1 MFCIVSKFTDY
12 YFLRIRPQIAREVID
27 GCRICTNVTPG
38 EPQVTLGSDKSF
50 TYDFVFDTH
59 ENQQNV
65 YENCA
70 SSLVAGALQ
79 GYNATVLAYG
89 QVYD

>member
-1 MFCIVSKFTDY
+1 MF
-12 YFLRIRPQIAREVID
+12 RIRPQIAREVID

-38 EPQVTLGSDKSF
+38 EPQVILGSDKSF

-59 ENQQNV
+59 ENQQIV

-70 SSLVAGALQ
+70 LNLVNGALQ

-89 QVYD
+89 QVHNNSINLYYFKL

>member
-1 MFCIVSKFTDY
+1 M
-12 YFLRIRPQIAREVID
+12 ID
-27 GCRICTNVTPG
+27 GCHICTNVTPG

-59 ENQQNV
+59 ENQQII

-70 SSLVAGALQ
+70 SSLVNGALQ

-89 QVYD
+89 QVYNKHNRYIFFFNVNNIFYYVFI